1 MNNILK
7 KSLLFFSALSILL
20 LLLMFSPFGISNDGR
35 HYLSAAEALKE
46 SGVYASLGRS
56 ASAADLYFL
65 HAWPPI
71 YSGFIAAVAFLLDIP
86 VAYSVRLIMVLVF
99 FLTALLIWKNFKDS
113 VPTWGLLGMLL
124 YIINSGHYHST
135 NAEIFLVPALL
146 FLYWKKD
153 FFITYPFT
161 LGLLAGALYLTKY
174 SFSFII
180 PAFFLYLLVNT
191 KGIDIIKI
199 NLMKNS
205 GIIFRKIFFYLLGF
219 LLLYCVWHYIVYEN
233 SKLLYSHFSNPV
245 RETVWYQYFR
255 DFIITWNIFPERFE
269 NIALYPGVVFFV
281 AVVVFIFYDIV
292 RKAQIAKKITLNQV
306 FWHIP
311 LLGMMALFLLVAI
324 ISGSTTKRYL
334 EFSDFLFFVILC
346 TTLPVISWHKAYRYL
361 AIGLVLTQALY
372 FLRIN
377 LPKISTLSVENM
389 YENPLYRDINEQ
401 FAEGEIEKLYV
412 VDLSFA
418 GAVINYEYWNKIERL
433 SSDTGIAPF
442 DEKTF
447 FLFQER
453 DLEKIKFEL
462 PKENTFYINR

>member
-7 KSLLFFSALSILL
+7 KSLLFFLALSILL

-56 ASAADLYFL
+56 ASGVDLYFL
-65 HAWPPI
+65 HAWPPV
-71 YSGFIAAVAFLLDIP
+71 YSALIAVVAFLLDIP
-86 VAYSVRLIMVLVF
+86 VTCSVRLIMVLIF

-113 VPTWGLLGMLL
+113 VPIWGILGMLL
-124 YIINSGHYHST
+124 YIINSGHYYST

-180 PAFFLYLLVNT
+180 PTFFLYLLVNT

-205 GIIFRKIFFYLLGF
+205 GIILRKIFFYLLGF
-219 LLLYCVWHYIVYEN
+219 LSLYCVWHYIVYEN

-245 RETVWYQYFR
+245 RETLWYQYFR

-269 NIALYPGVVFFV
+269 NIALYPGVVFFIAV
-281 AVVVFIFYDIV
+281 AVFIFYDIV
-292 RKAQIAKKITLNQV
+292 RKVQIAKKITLNQF

-311 LLGMMALFLLVAI
+311 LLGMLALFLLVAI
-324 ISGSTTKRYL
+324 IGTSTKRYL
-334 EFSDFLFFVILC
+334 EFSDFFFFVILC
-346 TTLPVISWHKAYRYL
+346 TTLPVIEWNKAYRYL
-361 AIGLVLTQALY
+361 AIGLVLIQALY

-389 YENPLYRDINEQ
+389 YENPLYRDINKQ

-418 GAVINYEYWNKIERL
+418 GAVINYEFWNKLERL
-433 SSDTGIAPF
+433 SPDSGNALSG
-442 DEKTF
+442 EKIF
-447 FLFQER
+447 FMLQEQ

-462 PKENTFYINR
+462 PKENIFYINR